1 MGQIAVVTQV
11 EAFNEAPEK
20 YAALDLKSVAL
31 LLDVDGTLIDI
42 GPSPYEVNVP
52 KELCRTLERLVA
64 LTGGALALISG
75 RPIAGLDRLFAP
87 LKLSAVGGHGAEI
100 RVADAAVR
108 HHIRPLPKAMRERIA
123 AGVPAHVLVEDKGYS
138 VALHYRGVPVGK
150 ERLQRLLAEVG
161 AEYPK
166 ESVEILPGKEM
177 LELKRAGINKGA
189 AVQTLMT
196 LDPFAGRMPVFI
208 GDDVT
213 DESVFAI
220 LPEIGGEAFSVGRKF
235 DGLTAIFDTPASVR
249 AALQRLA
256 AQGVH
261 S

>member
-1 MGQIAVVTQV
+1 VTQIDSIDS
-11 EAFNEAPEK
+11 ASEK

-52 KELCRTLERLVA
+52 KNLCKSLERLVE

-87 LKLSAVGGHGAEI
+87 LKFSAVGGHGAEMRI
-100 RVADAAVR
+100 EGATSNHRV
-108 HHIRPLPKAMRERIA
+108 RPLPKALRQKLA
-123 AGVPAHVLVEDKGYS
+123 DNAPAGVLVEDKGYS
-138 VALHYRGVPVGK
+138 LAMHYRGVPVGK
-150 ERLQRLLAEVG
+150 ERVQKLMSEIG
-161 AEYPK
+161 AAFPK
-166 ESVEILPGKEM
+166 ETIEVLPGKEM
-177 LELKRAGINKGA
+177 LELKRAGTNKGE
-189 AVQTLMT
+189 AVRTLMT
-196 LDPFAGRMPVFI
+196 LPPFVGRMPVFI

-220 LPEIGGEAFSVGRKF
+220 LPDIGGAGFSVARQF

-256 AQGVH
+256 SKGVRR
-261 S
+261 

>member
-1 MGQIAVVTQV
+1 MTQIDSADR
-11 EAFNEAPEK
+11 ASEK

-52 KELCRTLERLVA
+52 KSLCRSLERLTE

-87 LKLSAVGGHGAEI
+87 LKFSAVGGHGAEI
-100 RVADAAVR
+100 RVSDAVKR
-108 HHIRPLPKAMRERIA
+108 EHVRPLPKAMRERIA
-123 AGVPAHVLVEDKGYS
+123 KLAPQQVLVEDKGYS
-138 VALHYRGVPVGK
+138 IALHYRGVPAGK
-150 ERLQRLLAEVG
+150 EQLQKLLADVS

-166 ESVEILPGKEM
+166 ERVEILPGKEM
-177 LELKRAGINKGA
+177 LELRRAGINKGE
-189 AVQTLMT
+189 AVRRLMT
-196 LDPFAGRMPVFI
+196 IPPFAGRMPVFI

-220 LPEIGGEAFSVGRKF
+220 MPEMGGEAFSVARKF
-235 DGLTAIFDTPASVR
+235 DGLTAIFDSPASVR
-249 AALQRLA
+249 AVLGRLA
-256 AQGVH
+256 AQ
-261 S
+261 